1 MPRIKKGELQ
11 LAKIRE
17 LAHALNDILQIK
29 GISTMKRP
37 DLIRQIQGKG
47 YIVNHEKELLEKT
60 NRKKIPTVP
69 LPKSVET
76 KKKQKRKAFFKKPPR
91 VKPINRGTLIG
102 GKIRLK
108 KVEDEV

>member
-11 LAKIRE
+11 LPRIRE
-17 LAHALNDILQIK
+17 LAHALNDVLQIK
-29 GISTMKRP
+29 GISTMKRQ

-76 KKKQKRKAFFKKPPR
+76 KKKQKRKAFLKKKPRP
-91 VKPINRGTLIG
+91 KPINKGTLIA
-102 GKIRLK
+102 GKIKLK
-108 KVEDEV
+108 AVEDEV

>member
-1 MPRIKKGELQ
+1 MPRIKSGELK
-11 LAKIRE
+11 LEKIRE

-37 DLIRQIQGKG
+37 DLIRQIMGKG
-47 YIVNHEKELLEKT
+47 YIINHEKELLEKT
-60 NRKKIPTVP
+60 NQKKIPTVP
-69 LPKSVET
+69 LPPSIET
-76 KKKQKRKAFFKKPPR
+76 KKKQKRKAFLKKKPRP
-91 VKPINRGTLIG
+91 KPINKGTLIA